1 MKSHLCF
8 FKLKIYSQDVFVRL
22 RWSFHFLNSAR
33 SCANKFSSRISSPD
47 DKELI
52 WSLNLFKVCE
62 KKITSVLCIYTCYML
77 SSNSKSIYYQDS
89 WKETLD
95 STINRNHSI
104 VKLDGIACWCY
115 GSFAEAKLQNIHGT
129 IIFSKQLHHK
139 AWDLIFSHM
148 LGFLP
153 QVISL
158 LKS

>member
-62 KKITSVLCIYTCYML
+62 KKITSVLWSCYML